1 MTYRNLPD
9 KSHPNAKQMKPI
21 VGVDIHDDPHGRNV
35 SPLPNA
41 FDNNY
46 ARHSADGTR
55 VSNGHP
61 YGNID
66 VLRILMASIGN
77 VSGGASPSPT
87 IGSIC
92 SVLYINPKHEVFP
105 TTVNR

>member
-21 VGVDIHDDPHGRNV
+21 VGVDIYDDPHDRNV

-55 VSNGHP
+55 VSNGHSIALRKDCFASHLDVFDRKGCGTSASAVP
-61 YGNID
+61 YN
-66 VLRILMASIGN
+66 
-77 VSGGASPSPT
+77 
-87 IGSIC
+87 
-92 SVLYINPKHEVFP
+92 
-105 TTVNR
+105 